1 MASNTVN
8 FEERRLLIPPVSS
21 RQRDDMAAPTQTAS
35 PLSPLTEPRGLRS
48 LFQHFSCLPCNI
60 CVKSKPAILIL
71 VWNLYIGGIYGCL
84 LNIFAVLGFLWQNK
98 WSDSETKEKFNVI
111 IWTVLSAYALLAL
124 TLLVYPVSG
133 FLADVYCGRYK
144 AVTVSFVVLWVAILT
159 SSVTL
164 VMSYFEDK
172 TDWHIEPLKY
182 FVALF
187 VVVSIYL
194 IIVAL
199 ASYQA
204 NIIQFGLDQLFEA
217 PNDSLGVFV
226 HWLTWSEALGSTLI
240 LSLFIFLPCYTE
252 QKVVL
257 YSLASLPLVFL
268 FLSTILLAFTC
279 FNHGWFYSEP
289 GQHNPYKTVFRVL
302 NFARKNK
309 YPLRRSAFTYCDDI
323 RPSRIDFAKD
333 RFGGPFTTSQVEDV
347 KTLLRVGSVLLAL
360 GPLFVLEIPGSFG
373 IFPLFALH
381 ISKNFQFFDK
391 HACSSPTK
399 WVLIQSGAIGYMAS
413 IIFLPLYMWVVYS
426 LLRKRV
432 PRILNRLQFAV
443 VLSIAGVLCL
453 LTIDLI
459 GHFHHHHQYPNSTNG
474 TCLFTSPYQV
484 SEESTPT
491 VLNMHWSVSILPCV
505 LLNIGSLLIRAT
517 VFEFISAQSP
527 HSMKGLLVGVF
538 FAIKGLFQF
547 ISAAAVVPFA
557 IPTIWNQIHSVTNCG
572 FGYYLFT
579 IVVASVGLV
588 IFSIVARRYS
598 YRQRDERPYD
608 TRFAEQ
614 YYERYIS
621 SAHSSTTGAYS
632 SSEDNLYNEE
642 LGYTCSD
649 SSDAISSTSRDY
661 GTTRKTQNTRN
672 FRWHQLNDKLPDDIK
687 SRTEK

>member
-144 AVTVSFVVLWVAILT
+144 AVTVSFVVLWVAMLT

-187 VVVSIYL
+187 VVVSICL

-309 YPLRRSAFTYCDDI
+309 YPLRRSAFTYCDDF
-323 RPSRIDFAKD
+323 RPSRIDFAKE

-347 KTLLRVGSVLLAL
+347 KTFFRIVLILFAL
-360 GPLFVLEIPGSFG
+360 GPMFVLEVPGSYYL
-373 IFPLFALH
+373 FPNFALH
-381 ISKNFQFFDK
+381 IGKYNQFNSDDLT
-391 HACSSPTK
+391 CRMPTE
-399 WVLIQSGAIGYMAS
+399 WIFVQSGSLGYVAS
-413 IIFLPLYMWVVYS
+413 IILMPLYIWLVYS
-426 LLRKRV
+426 FLRKRV
-432 PRILNRLQFAV
+432 PKILNRLTFAFIV
-443 VLSIAGVLCL
+443 SLAGILYML
-453 LTIDLI
+453 ITDTI
-459 GHFHHHHQYPNSTNG
+459 GHGIYVRNKHLSENG
-474 TCLFTSPYQV
+474 VCLFTTIYSDA
-484 SEESTPT
+484 TT
-491 VLNMHWSVSILPCV
+491 NHTLLNMHWGVAIPPSILLNLGF
-505 LLNIGSLLIRAT
+505 LLVQSTA
-517 VFEFISAQSP
+517 VEFISAQSP

-547 ISAAAVVPFA
+547 ISAVAVVPFA
-557 IPTIWNQIHSVTNCG
+557 IPNIWNQIHSVTNCG

-579 IVVASVGLV
+579 VVAASIGLV
-588 IFSIVARRYS
+588 IFSIVVRRYS

-608 TRFAEQ
+608 TRFAEN
-614 YYERYIS
+614 YYERYIGLGS
-621 SAHSSTTGAYS
+621 SYSRGTLSPDSEEPLSSGD
-632 SSEDNLYNEE
+632 EDSNNGLVNFYV
-642 LGYTCSD
+642 
-649 SSDAISSTSRDY
+649 RDY
-661 GTTRKTQNTRN
+661 GTDR
-672 FRWHQLNDKLPDDIK
+672 
-687 SRTEK
+687 RTYN